1 MKSEEDSHH
10 GLLVYKPSAPY
21 NICIQAHETWSLLEH
36 PGIFPPKQQCPRF
49 LLWLVPEYN
58 SKQENGAK
66 SLTRY
71 KSSTGIYLLQ
81 FPWDVSKVVEQS
93 LPLLWHVLVADAL
106 YPVQRLLEQSLCFC
120 PAETFTLLSLRPHS
134 CTAHTL
140 HSHCCHSAVQHK
152 SWPFTL
158 FTHTKVDWTH
168 SSHTHRL
175 TLRSLHTHKGWPFTL
190 FTHTKVDWT
199 HSSHTQVDPSLSSHT
214 QRLTLHSLH
223 THKGCL
229 NPLFTHTGWPFA
241 LFTHTKV
248 DPSLSSHT
256 HRLTEPTLYTHKGWP
271 SLLFTHTKV
280 DPTHSSQH
288 TQRLA
293 HLTLHSHKGW
303 PKALHTQRLSQH
315 FTHTKVDQKLCTQR
329 LTQHQTRLPLFSL
342 VSTLGG
348 SCQ

>member
-66 SLTRY
+66 SLTQY
-71 KSSTGIYLLQ
+71 KSSTGIYLLE

-106 YPVQRLLEQSLCFC
+106 YPVQCLLEQSLCFC

-158 FTHTKVDWTH
+158 FTHTQVDPSLSSHTHRLTLRSLHTHKGWPFTLFTHTKVDWTH

-199 HSSHTQVDPSLSSHT
+199 HSLHT
-214 QRLTLHSLH
+214 QRLTQ
-223 THKGCL
+223 
-229 NPLFTHTGWPFA
+229 PA
-241 LFTHTKV
+241 
-248 DPSLSSHT
+248 
-256 HRLTEPTLYTHKGWP
+256 LYTHKGWP
-271 SLLFTHTKV
+271 NTFFTTHTKVGPPHSSLTQRLTKSFAHTKV
-280 DPTHSSQH
+280 DPT
-288 TQRLA
+288 L
-293 HLTLHSHKGW
+293 
-303 PKALHTQRLSQH
+303 

-329 LTQHQTRLPLFSL
+329 LTQHQTCLPLFSL